1 MKLHYTKLFSIAAL
15 FGTLLLQS
23 CKEDFNTLDT
33 DILGD
38 VNYETLRYNADVN
51 VFNKSIKSIKTNGL
65 PLYQLGVFNDPIY
78 GKTHSSITT
87 QVTLNAAGPTFGVFT
102 QEVENNADTDE
113 KANTINEAET
123 VLDVYLNIPYFS
135 EYKRDES
142 GQILKDEDEN
152 NLYKLDSI
160 YGNVEATFDVKV
172 YELTY
177 FLRDVDP
184 NSGFTQA
191 QEYFST
197 QDFNGFLGEE
207 LANATAIKVD
217 TSEVVVH
224 QFDDPITE
232 DDESEEVKERLSPRM
247 RIPLNKEFFQQK
259 ILNKEG
265 SNELSNIDLFKQ
277 YLRGIHI
284 TAENFSD
291 DILMLLNFSEA
302 NIEIIYSYKSVNTK
316 NTEDT
321 SDDEVYNKKDRF
333 TMGLKGNNINSF
345 INDPYNSSI
354 TDQLD
359 NETNASRIFV
369 KGGQGIMAE
378 INLFND
384 EELETM
390 RENKWLI
397 NDANLTFYID
407 RDQLNAANATQEPNR
422 LYLYNMVTNEPIL
435 DYYYDPTP
443 ANATAPLK
451 NKLVHGGVIEKNEDG
466 KGIRYKIRLTNHINN
481 IVRKDSTNVK
491 LGLVV
496 TSNINVIS
504 NTTFIDYEN
513 KNKKTTI
520 ATATN
525 PLGTVLYGSNPLNTP
540 EDKRLKLEIYY
551 TKPN

>member
-135 EYKRDES
+135 EYKRDAS
-142 GQILKDEDEN
+142 GQILKDENEN

-217 TSEVVVH
+217 TSEVVV
-224 QFDDPITE
+224 P
-232 DDESEEVKERLSPRM
+232 
-247 RIPLNKEFFQQK
+247 
-259 ILNKEG
+259 
-265 SNELSNIDLFKQ
+265 
-277 YLRGIHI
+277 
-284 TAENFSD
+284 
-291 DILMLLNFSEA
+291 
-302 NIEIIYSYKSVNTK
+302 SV
-316 NTEDT
+316 
-321 SDDEVYNKKDRF
+321 
-333 TMGLKGNNINSF
+333 
-345 INDPYNSSI
+345 
-354 TDQLD
+354 
-359 NETNASRIFV
+359 
-369 KGGQGIMAE
+369 
-378 INLFND
+378 
-384 EELETM
+384 
-390 RENKWLI
+390 
-397 NDANLTFYID
+397 
-407 RDQLNAANATQEPNR
+407 
-422 LYLYNMVTNEPIL
+422 
-435 DYYYDPTP
+435 
-443 ANATAPLK
+443 
-451 NKLVHGGVIEKNEDG
+451 
-466 KGIRYKIRLTNHINN
+466 
-481 IVRKDSTNVK
+481 
-491 LGLVV
+491 
-496 TSNINVIS
+496 
-504 NTTFIDYEN
+504 
-513 KNKKTTI
+513 
-520 ATATN
+520 
-525 PLGTVLYGSNPLNTP
+525 
-540 EDKRLKLEIYY
+540 
-551 TKPN
+551 